1 MIQVFD
7 LKEIRLMEF
16 FQVMQNVKSFLEQHD
31 MSNLGLT
38 EAKITFDQKLL
49 ALEQT
54 IKPLQKS
61 PHTQSIQDLDAKR
74 DALLV
79 GFLAHCRA
87 FTTFPEQEKS
97 KAAQKLLAT
106 IEKYG
111 KNIHNK
117 PLQEETAIIYNLL
130 KDFEETSHQQ
140 AITAIGAEKWI
151 QDLTKVNQ
159 EFAQLH
165 NTRTQEQGEIV
176 VGATKQARKELNEA
190 FKHVVKSINALAYIN
205 GKDKYQSLANSLN
218 EEIKRAKAH

>member
-1 MIQVFD
+1 M
-7 LKEIRLMEF
+7 
-16 FQVMQNVKSFLEQHD
+16 
-31 MSNLGLT
+31 G
-38 EAKITFDQKLL
+38 
-49 ALEQT
+49 QT

-61 PHTQSIQDLDAKR
+61 LHTQPIQDLDAKR

-79 GFLAHCRA
+79 GLLAHCRA
-87 FTTFPEQEKS
+87 FTTFPDEEKS

-111 KNIHNK
+111 KNLHNR

-130 KDFEETSHQQ
+130 KDFSDAVHQQ
-140 AITAIGAEKWI
+140 AIVAIGAEKWI
-151 QDLTKVNQ
+151 QNLTKANEQ
-159 EFAQLH
+159 FTTLH

-176 VGATKQARKELNEA
+176 VGATKQARKEINEA

-218 EEIKRAKAH
+218 EEIKRAKGR